1 MNLRVRACVHVRKR
15 DVKESK
21 PESALSLSRRFHA
34 HFRFL
39 RSEPTRGSDG
49 ARLKYDCHAI
59 LNAKCHR
66 DRKISL
72 ARYAAIFPQRCALHR
87 STSFLPWQFQRC
99 RQ

>member
-1 MNLRVRACVHVRKR
+1 MQACVECVLCWVYVGRLCVNLRVRACVHVRKR

-49 ARLKYDCHAI
+49 ASSNTIVTL
-59 LNAKCHR
+59 
-66 DRKISL
+66 
-72 ARYAAIFPQRCALHR
+72 F
-87 STSFLPWQFQRC
+87 
-99 RQ
+99 

>member
-15 DVKESK
+15 DVKASK

-49 ARLKYDCHAI
+49 ASSNTIVTL
-59 LNAKCHR
+59 
-66 DRKISL
+66 
-72 ARYAAIFPQRCALHR
+72 F
-87 STSFLPWQFQRC
+87 
-99 RQ
+99 

>member
-15 DVKESK
+15 DVKASK

-49 ARLKYDCHAI
+49 ARLE
-59 LNAKCHR
+59 
-66 DRKISL
+66 
-72 ARYAAIFPQRCALHR
+72 
-87 STSFLPWQFQRC
+87 
-99 RQ
+99 